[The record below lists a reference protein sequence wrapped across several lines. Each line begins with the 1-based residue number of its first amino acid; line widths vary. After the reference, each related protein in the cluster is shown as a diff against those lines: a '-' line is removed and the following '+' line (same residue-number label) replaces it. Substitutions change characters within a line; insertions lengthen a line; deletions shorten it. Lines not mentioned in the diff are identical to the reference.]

1 MTEPTAPL
9 SPRHARF
16 VQEFLRD
23 GNATQAYLRAGY
35 APRGAQPSASRL
47 MRRPDVAA
55 AIAAGRQR
63 LGRAADL
70 SVERLAQEY
79 ARIAF
84 ASVDD
89 FITVDADG
97 GVRLDLAKASA
108 AERAGIVE
116 LKIRTH
122 SKQEQQITLKLGKL
136 QALAA
141 LTKQMGVLVEAPEPG
156 LTAEDRER
164 YERRCAGY
172 QRVLDHS
179 NQERWRL
186 ERELREARAALE
198 RLEEIPRCARDDEGV
213 ERAPAAV
220 ERTQLRHSER
230 SEESPATGTPFEEIP
245 RCARNDGEVETQQP
259 AVEPG
264 MPTGPGPDHTPGL
277 YPNAKF
283 TWSGGRDLHMGLDS
297 AEALRRMKS
306 SFPGR

>member
-1 MTEPTAPL
+1 MTEHIASL

-23 GNATQAYLRAGY
+23 GNATHAYLRAGY

-63 LGRAADL
+63 LGRAAEL

-89 FITVDADG
+89 FITIDADG

-122 SKQEQQITLKLGKL
+122 SKQEQQITVKLGKL

-186 ERELREARAALE
+186 ERELRETRAALDAAQATIDDHTLVRPPDESLE
-198 RLEEIPRCARDDEGV
+198 RMFDELSD
-213 ERAPAAV
+213 EPAV
-220 ERTQLRHSER
+220 EPETPVREVIL
-230 SEESPATGTPFEEIP
+230 TGLGPP
-245 RCARNDGEVETQQP
+245 DPPQQTRRP

-283 TWSGGRDLHMGLDS
+283 IWSGGRDLHMGLDS
-297 AEALRRMKS
+297 AEALRLMTS
-306 SFPGR
+306 GRSR